1 MDFLLSIYKWLSD
14 GLNFVLPI
22 ALVVVG
28 FFFFF
33 VTKGVQF
40 RLFKVG
46 IKNLLS
52 GDATKSLDKT
62 NISPVQAFMT
72 GLASRVGIGN
82 IAGVASA
89 IVLGGPGAVFWMWF
103 AALLGMASAFAESSL
118 AQLYKTKNSEG
129 QFVGGPAFYIA
140 QGLKLP
146 VVGVIFSICLAF
158 TYGFAFNSIQANQIA
173 NTLHSAFD
181 VDTRTT
187 AIVVTAMTAIVIF
200 GSLKAVS
207 NASSGLVIVMSIL
220 YIFIGIAVLVVN
232 YDRIIPALET
242 VFANA
247 FNLDAGLGA
256 LFGTTIAYGIKRGL
270 FSNEAGM
277 GSAPNIAATAS
288 TKHPAEQG
296 LVQMIGVCFDTF
308 IICTFSALIIL
319 TTGIYGDGKYDNA
332 ALTTQSAVV
341 SLGDW
346 AAIAMSIII
355 FLFAFTSIIGNFA
368 YALSGLKYFTQNK
381 YVRFLFTIGVCAIV
395 YIGSVSS
402 PKAVWDAADLAMA
415 IMTLLNLVAIVFLW
429 KQVKLIID
437 DYKRQLH
444 KKDLDPEYE
453 IEFNSDLYPVL
464 RDKIYHQSIWSRKLD
479 ENADDGIHKTTGY
492 KLFGHNDT
500 ENHR

>member
-14 GLNFVLPI
+14 GLNFILPI
-22 ALVVVG
+22 SLVVVG
-28 FFFFF
+28 FFFLF

-40 RLFKVG
+40 SLFKVG

-52 GDATKSLDKT
+52 GDANKSLDDT

-89 IVLGGPGAVFWMWF
+89 IVIGGPGAVFWMWF

-118 AQLYKTKNSEG
+118 AQLYKTKNAEG

-146 VVGVIFSICLAF
+146 IIGVVFSICLAF

-173 NTLHSAFD
+173 NTLHANFG
-181 VDTRTT
+181 VETHTTGIIVT
-187 AIVVTAMTAIVIF
+187 AITAIVIF

-207 NASSGLVIVMSIL
+207 KASSGIVVVMSVL
-220 YIFIGIAVLVVN
+220 YILIGIAVLVVN
-232 YDRIIPALET
+232 YQNIIPAFESI
-242 VFANA
+242 FAGA
-247 FNLDAGLGA
+247 FDLTSGVGA
-256 LFGTTIAYGIKRGL
+256 LFGHAIAYGIKRGL

-308 IICTFSALIIL
+308 IICTFSALIVL
-319 TTGIYGDGKYDNA
+319 TTGLWDKNLYDNA
-332 ALTTQSAVV
+332 ALTSQSVV
-341 SLGDW
+341 ASLGSW
-346 AAIAMSIII
+346 SSIAMSIII
-355 FLFAFTSIIGNFA
+355 FLFAFSSIIGNFA

-381 YVRFLFTIGVCAIV
+381 FVRFSFTIAVCAVV

-402 PKAVWDAADLAMA
+402 PTSVWNAADLAMA
-415 IMTLLNLVAIVFLW
+415 VMTLLNLVAIVFLW

-444 KKDLDPEYE
+444 KKAQNENYE
-453 IEFNSDLYPVL
+453 IVFNSDLYPVL
-464 RDKIYHQSIWSRKLD
+464 RDKLYHQSIWSRKLD
-479 ENADDGIHKTTGY
+479 EEADDGIHKTSGY
-492 KLFGHNDT
+492 KIFGTNDT